1 MPLFAHAQ
9 LLDVSSDL
17 ALNTDHTGGYIGAG
31 VSFVDFNQD
40 GYDDLTFGHH
50 EGELKF
56 YEGTGNSF
64 NEVNLGIDNLGS
76 ETKGVYWIDF
86 DNDADLDFFTTNRL
100 APNKIWRNDGGSFTD
115 ISESSGIDQTLS
127 KSYGMSFGDYD
138 NDGLLDFYICNYQ
151 LWVDTGF
158 ENELYHNN
166 GDGTFTNVTATAGVG
181 NGLKQSFQATWIDIN
196 LDGFLDLHVVNY
208 RHEFKNAFYI
218 NNGDGTFTDMA
229 QSLGT
234 DLEALAMCSSFE
246 DFDKDGDMDLFVSNG
261 LDGNFMLKNKLNE
274 FGYFV
279 DESSIYG
286 IEVNDYCWAGEW
298 IDYNNDTWPDL
309 HVSKSITVYTDY
321 PDILDQIPPTNDLFF
336 INNGMAPFN
345 TIPGTI
351 TLNDHHSFATAQG
364 DFNNDGVPDLVSHR
378 VGETAAFYKGVP
390 TSNNWI
396 KINLIGTSSNI
407 NGVGCSIKLY
417 RTLFTGQIEPL
428 SKVVFAGDNYLG
440 QDSYTQHFGLGTS
453 AEIANIIVTW
463 SDGSQVEYGAFNV
476 NQEITLTEP
485 EPLVGC
491 TYQQACNYNENAI
504 TDDGSCDLT
513 CLCGENLVW
522 DIELEQCIPLPTCP
536 SDIDHSGE
544 TDIQDLLVFLTSFGE
559 QC

>member
-1 MPLFAHAQ
+1 MAFNFKSLGYTFACVIMPLFAHAQ
-9 LLDVSSDL
+9 LLDVSSDV

-76 ETKGVYWIDF
+76 ETNGVYWIDF

-196 LDGFLDLHVVNY
+196 LDGFLDLHVVND
-208 RHEFKNAFYI
+208 RHEFKNPFYI

-274 FGYFV
+274 FGYLLMSL
-279 DESSIYG
+279 DLW
-286 IEVNDYCWAGEW
+286 DRGE
-298 IDYNNDTWPDL
+298 
-309 HVSKSITVYTDY
+309 
-321 PDILDQIPPTNDLFF
+321 
-336 INNGMAPFN
+336 
-345 TIPGTI
+345 
-351 TLNDHHSFATAQG
+351 
-364 DFNNDGVPDLVSHR
+364 
-378 VGETAAFYKGVP
+378 
-390 TSNNWI
+390 
-396 KINLIGTSSNI
+396 
-407 NGVGCSIKLY
+407 
-417 RTLFTGQIEPL
+417 
-428 SKVVFAGDNYLG
+428 
-440 QDSYTQHFGLGTS
+440 
-453 AEIANIIVTW
+453 
-463 SDGSQVEYGAFNV
+463 
-476 NQEITLTEP
+476 
-485 EPLVGC
+485 
-491 TYQQACNYNENAI
+491 
-504 TDDGSCDLT
+504 
-513 CLCGENLVW
+513 
-522 DIELEQCIPLPTCP
+522 
-536 SDIDHSGE
+536 
-544 TDIQDLLVFLTSFGE
+544 
-559 QC
+559 